1 MMSMT
6 YTIRLMNM
14 STLRFD
20 SLVAKATSLVLYC
33 IVNEI
38 TMVMRLVIATLTRSS
53 ILVHTQFNLLTETT
67 SSGLVAK
74 LTTWQSG
81 LEVRITVVF
90 LSAYH

>member
-1 MMSMT
+1 MKKT
-6 YTIRLMNM
+6 YGDTIALG
-14 STLRFD
+14 FD
-20 SLVAKATSLVLYC
+20 FKFTSNHNPKLTNTQKA
-33 IVNEI
+33 
-38 TMVMRLVIATLTRSS
+38 AF
-53 ILVHTQFNLLTETT
+53 ILPRTTCQTT

>member
-1 MMSMT
+1 MPSVSSAMGLAAGYEGLRDFRVGLVSV
-6 YTIRLMNM
+6 LN
-14 STLRFD
+14 TLCYFLSSRI
-20 SLVAKATSLVLYC
+20 VA
-33 IVNEI
+33 
-38 TMVMRLVIATLTRSS
+38 R
-53 ILVHTQFNLLTETT
+53 ETT

>member
-1 MMSMT
+1 MSFC
-6 YTIRLMNM
+6 LLDAVL
-14 STLRFD
+14 LR
-20 SLVAKATSLVLYC
+20 V
-33 IVNEI
+33 IVFGLN
-38 TMVMRLVIATLTRSS
+38 LK
-53 ILVHTQFNLLTETT
+53 ILLHGLNTKQGIQDADFYSDPETT